1 MVNVSWHGDTGSK
14 ATCRAQSLPAGR
26 QMSARA
32 AKSCHITQT
41 WANKSVG
48 KGDSVDP
55 LMLPQSQLTRGPSVD
70 SPHQKLMLL
79 TLTGVCQAGGGQ
91 DTSLY
96 ESWELALDNLTSP
109 PHPTSL
115 RSCHF
120 QPLHLCE
127 WGHITFLPSASVSPL
142 DTAGKDTDT
151 L

>member
-26 QMSARA
+26 QMSARV

-79 TLTGVCQAGGGQ
+79 MLTGVCQAGGGQ
-91 DTSLY
+91 GTSLY
-96 ESWELALDNLTSP
+96 ESRELALDTP
-109 PHPTSL
+109 PTPDQSEEL
-115 RSCHF
+115 
-120 QPLHLCE
+120 PL
-127 WGHITFLPSASVSPL
+127 PAPL
-142 DTAGKDTDT
+142 
-151 L
+151 LV